1 LSVPVDIALSS
12 TDMHPAITGLEQ
24 TIKPLYCVLN
34 PDAISIN
41 NVPVCR

>member
-1 LSVPVDIALSS
+1 LKVPVDIALNK
-12 TDMHPAITGLEQ
+12 TELDPAITGLES
-24 TIKPLYCVLN
+24 TLKPLYCVLN